1 MSEKIT
7 NAINQLPDPDRRGFM
22 SVIDKDV
29 VDGVTETLLK
39 NAPQSLV
46 DVVGML
52 KEPGA
57 GDDHKAHYALH
68 CVAIS
73 VGKGKERQRKRV
85 ANTLAACVDK
95 DYPKAVKKYVIREL
109 QVVGAAEVV
118 ATLKKLLGDKD
129 LGEPARQALAAIQ
142 KTV

>member
-1 MSEKIT
+1 MSEKIAK
-7 NAINQLPDPDRRGFM
+7 AISQLPDPDKRGFM

-29 VDGVTETLLK
+29 VDGVTETLLE

-68 CVAIS
+68 CVAIF
-73 VGKGKERQRKRV
+73 VGKGKEGQRKMV
-85 ANTLAACVDK
+85 AETLAACLDK

-109 QVVGAAEVV
+109 QLVGAAEVV
-118 ATLKKLLGDKD
+118 ATLKNLLGDKD
-129 LGEPARQALAAIQ
+129 LAEPARQALAAIQ